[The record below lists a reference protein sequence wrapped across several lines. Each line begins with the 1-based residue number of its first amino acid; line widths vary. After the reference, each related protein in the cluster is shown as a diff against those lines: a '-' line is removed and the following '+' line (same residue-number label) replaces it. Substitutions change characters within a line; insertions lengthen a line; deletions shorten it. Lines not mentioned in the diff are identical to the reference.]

1 MLTVIIGFTSPGGG
15 VAGGVNNGVYTT
27 RSSTAPVW
35 PQSAQFTPDP
45 GISTVTLPFLATL
58 RLASAALSCSCY
70 LLLGDYSVLTFNS
83 TSVYPPSVQSRW
95 CHWHDAVLTVYS
107 RLCLLV
113 FFELGTRRCNCY
125 LLSCPVIH
133 PLLGFALFLIVTYIH
148 MYINKFIEHQKSWN
162 ESEVLAQND

>member
-45 GISTVTLPFLATL
+45 GISAVTLPFLATL
-58 RLASAALSCSCY
+58 RLARAALSCSCY

-83 TSVYPPSVQSRW
+83 TSVSPIPKVSTESMV
-95 CHWHDAVLTVYS
+95 
-107 RLCLLV
+107 
-113 FFELGTRRCNCY
+113 
-125 LLSCPVIH
+125 
-133 PLLGFALFLIVTYIH
+133 PLA
-148 MYINKFIEHQKSWN
+148 
-162 ESEVLAQND
+162 